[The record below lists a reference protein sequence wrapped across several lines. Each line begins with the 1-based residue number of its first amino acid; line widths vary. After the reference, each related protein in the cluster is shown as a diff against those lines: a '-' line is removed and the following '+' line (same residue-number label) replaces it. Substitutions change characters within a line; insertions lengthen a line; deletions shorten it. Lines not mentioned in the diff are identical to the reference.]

1 MPFEAAE
8 PGPAVGGGQ
17 AIVVTGPPGTYAEA
31 GLAAEASRLSPGGD
45 R

>member
-8 PGPAVGGGQ
+8 PGPAVGGDQ
-17 AIVVTGPPGTYAEA
+17 AIVVTRPPGSHAEA
-31 GLAAEASRLSPGGD
+31 SPAAEASRLSPGGD